1 MSPPK
6 RTGLARCVASFG
18 CALRGLWILVA
29 TQANARIHAA
39 ATVLTI
45 CAGFWLGLTRLEWCA
60 IIGVIGLVWAAEGL
74 NTALEFLTDL
84 VSPGHH
90 PLAGK
95 AKDVAAGAV
104 LAAAMAAAAVG
115 AIIFGPKLL
124 MLARGS

>member
-6 RTGLARCVASFG
+6 RTGLAGRVASFG

-29 TQANARIHAA
+29 TQANARIHAV
-39 ATVLTI
+39 ATLLVI
-45 CAGFWLGLTRLEWCA
+45 GAGFWFGLTRLEWCA
-60 IIGVIGLVWAAEGL
+60 VVAAIGLVWIAEGL

-84 VSPGHH
+84 VSPEHH

-104 LAAAMAAAAVG
+104 LAASIAAVAIG
-115 AIIFGPKLL
+115 AIIFGPRL
-124 MLARGS
+124 MG

>member
-6 RTGLARCVASFG
+6 RTGLAGRVASFG
-18 CALRGLWILVA
+18 FALRGLRILVA
-29 TQANARIHAA
+29 TQANARIHAV
-39 ATVLTI
+39 ATVLTVG
-45 CAGFWLGLTRLEWCA
+45 AGFWFALTRMEWCA
-60 IIGVIGLVWAAEGL
+60 VIAAIGLVWTAEGL

-84 VSPGHH
+84 VSPEQH

-104 LAAAMAAAAVG
+104 LAASITAVVIG

-124 MLARGS
+124 G

>member
-6 RTGLARCVASFG
+6 RTGLAGRVASFG

-29 TQANARIHAA
+29 TQANARIHAV
-39 ATVLTI
+39 ATLLVI
-45 CAGFWLGLTRLEWCA
+45 GAGFWFGLTRLEWCA
-60 IIGVIGLVWAAEGL
+60 VVAAIGLVWTAEGL

-84 VSPGHH
+84 VSPEQH

-104 LAAAMAAAAVG
+104 LAASIAAVAIG
-115 AIIFGPKLL
+115 AIIFGPRL
-124 MLARGS
+124 MG

>member
-18 CALRGLWILVA
+18 YAVRGLCILVK
-29 TQANARIHAA
+29 TQANARVHGA
-39 ATVLTI
+39 ATVLAI
-45 CAGFWLGLTRLEWCA
+45 GAGFWFELTRLEWCA

-84 VSPGHH
+84 VSPEHD

-104 LAAAMAAAAVG
+104 LAAAISAAAVG
-115 AIIFGPKLL
+115 AIIFGPKVLALL
-124 MLARGS
+124 RG